1 MKFINIKSTRINLLK
16 IALIT
21 IPLVASVSSCKKD
34 FLEAVPE
41 LSLSD
46 ANAFDT
52 PERVVAQING
62 LYSSTKS
69 GSFLG
74 GRYQIYNDIRAEE
87 FLNRT
92 SNNVTGY
99 NVFQGTQNASDTYIG
114 NMWIQGYLTINRINL
129 FLEGLEAN
137 SSKMSPE
144 LLANY
149 KGEAKFLRG
158 LAYFSLVQIFAKPY
172 SLDAGAS
179 PGLPLRLKSETS
191 TANNGMPRSTVA
203 QVYTQILKDLNESE
217 TELPATYANALLR
230 TTRAHKNSA
239 IALKT
244 RVNLVKG
251 DYAAV
256 ITEANKI
263 VSAAAPFTT
272 PVAANAQHA
281 LQANVTNVFRTPYTT
296 SESILSFPMA
306 DTNAPGTQN
315 QIGYYF
321 NVGNIEFYLNPA
333 TPGILSN
340 PQFSSTDARRTSL
353 TTLYAPLSMNVS
365 TKFSGV
371 SPYIDY
377 VPVIRYA
384 EVLLNLAEAE
394 AMVGSQ
400 VRAAALLNAVHSRSD
415 AAFSFG
421 ALTQPSLV
429 AAILTERRIEL
440 LAEGFRANDLLRRG
454 LPIPAVGAGANIA
467 VSDPRYVFEI
477 PLSETNSNPDI

>member
-1 MKFINIKSTRINLLK
+1 MNFRNIKNARINLIK

-52 PERVVAQING
+52 PERIAAQVNG
-62 LYSSTKS
+62 LYFTAKA

-74 GRYQIYNDIRAEE
+74 GRYQVYNDIRAEE
-87 FLNRT
+87 FINRT

-137 SSKMSPE
+137 SSKISPA
-144 LLANY
+144 LYANY

-158 LAYFSLVQIFAKPY
+158 LCYFSLVQIFAKPY

-179 PGLPLRLKSETS
+179 KGLPLRLTPETG

-217 TELPATYANALLR
+217 TELPETYATPLLR
-230 TTRAHKNSA
+230 TTRAHKNTA

-244 RVNLVKG
+244 RVLLAKG
-251 DYAAV
+251 DYAGV
-256 ITEANKI
+256 ITEGNKL

-272 PVAANAQHA
+272 PVATNAQHA
-281 LQANVTNVFRTPYTT
+281 LQANVVNVFRAPYTT

-315 QIGYYF
+315 QIGSYF
-321 NVGNIEFYLNPA
+321 NFGNVEFYMNRA
-333 TPGILSN
+333 APGILAN
-340 PQFSSTDARRTSL
+340 AQFSATDVRRTGL
-353 TTLYAPLSMNVS
+353 TGPYQTNMTVS

-371 SPYIDY
+371 SPYIDF

-394 AMVGSQ
+394 AVAGSP
-400 VRAAALLNAVHSRSD
+400 VRAAALLGAVHSRSD
-415 AAFSFG
+415 VAVNFG
-421 ALTQPSLV
+421 ALTPGALLT
-429 AAILTERRIEL
+429 AILTERRIEL

-454 LPIPAVGAGANIA
+454 DPIPAVGAGGSIA
-467 VSDPRYVFEI
+467 SSDPRYVFPI
-477 PLSETNSNPDI
+477 PLSETNSNPDL

>member
-1 MKFINIKSTRINLLK
+1 M
-16 IALIT
+16 
-21 IPLVASVSSCKKD
+21 PLVVSVSSCKEE
-34 FLEAVPE
+34 FLVAVPE

-46 ANAFDT
+46 VNAFDT
-52 PERVVAQING
+52 PERVLAQING
-62 LYSSTKS
+62 LYATAKS

-87 FLNRT
+87 FINRT

-114 NMWIQGYLTINRINL
+114 NMWIQAYLTINRINL
-129 FLEGLEAN
+129 FLDGLEAN
-137 SSKMSPE
+137 KDKISPE
-144 LLANY
+144 LYANY

-158 LAYFSLVQIFAKPY
+158 LSYFSLVQIFAKPY

-179 PGLPLRLKSETS
+179 PGLPLRLAPETT
-191 TANNGMPRSTVA
+191 TANNGLKRSTVA
-203 QVYTQILKDLNESE
+203 EVYAQILKDLNEAE
-217 TELPATYANALLR
+217 TELPNTYSTALLR
-230 TTRAHKNSA
+230 TVRAHKNTA

-251 DYAAV
+251 DFAGV

-263 VSAAAPFTT
+263 VSATAPFATT
-272 PVAANAQHA
+272 DAAKAPHA
-281 LQANVTNVFRTPYTT
+281 LQASVVNVFKTPYTT
-296 SESILSFPMA
+296 SESIFSMPMA

-321 NVGNIEFYLNPA
+321 NAGNVEFYINTA
-333 TPGILSN
+333 APGIFANS
-340 PQFSSTDARRTSL
+340 QFSATDARRTGL
-353 TTLYAPLSMNVS
+353 TVLNVSPKVNVS

-371 SPYIDY
+371 SPYVDY

-394 AMVGSQ
+394 AQAGNQ
-400 VRAAALLNAVHSRSD
+400 VRARALLEAVHSRSD
-415 AAFSFG
+415 VTFVFP
-421 ALTQPSLV
+421 ALTQTELV

-454 LPIPAVGAGANIA
+454 QAIPSVGAGGSIPS
-467 VSDPRYVFEI
+467 SDPRYVFAI
-477 PLSETNSNPDI
+477 PLSETNTNPDL